1 MKREYCCLEVPQ
13 VQKSYFSGDVKLVP
27 SRKLASKP
35 QVLPPGIS
43 SVKNSST
50 IEDTTK
56 NIILE
61 CLSRRKDI
69 QDDLEMMPG
78 TGFEPTF
85 MFFLGVEGKDHVS
98 EMQCLNYDNVLY
110 VSSNIETLADKVR
123 CTAHTSNRE
132 CHQIASY
139 FGILDPLGGGSY
151 PLNYMVVVDT
161 EWRVRCKMPIRMNPR
176 VYGSHE
182 KFGASFEELGAVV
195 DQYMAYF
202 S

>member
-13 VQKSYFSGDVKLVP
+13 VQKSHFSADLGPVP
-27 SRKLASKP
+27 ARKLAFKP

-50 IEDTTK
+50 IENMTK
-56 NIILE
+56 NLILE
-61 CLSRRKDI
+61 CLSRRKDNEN
-69 QDDLEMMPG
+69 DLEMVSV
-78 TGFEPTF
+78 TSFEPIF

-98 EMQCLNYDNVLY
+98 EMQYLNYDNVLY
-110 VSSNIETLADKVR
+110 VSSNIETLAEKVR

-151 PLNYMVVVDT
+151 PLNYMVVVDS

-176 VYGSHE
+176 VHGSHE
-182 KFGASFEELGAVV
+182 RFGASFEELGAVV
-195 DQYMAYF
+195 DQYMAFF